1 MSESRTSSDM
11 RASTLPEND
20 PPSVA
25 ETELDHEP
33 DYDSDL
39 DEPAQDSRFFL
50 LRARI
55 LLACVGVCL
64 VLMVAAALYQASQYY
79 PKRFEPVESGKLYRS
94 GEVTRE
100 QLQRL
105 RDDFAISRVI
115 CLLDPNAP
123 ITQTERDAAES
134 LDVEWIN
141 LPMGGS
147 GQHKAAQIPQLVDLL
162 IDGNA
167 PPTLVHCAAGV
178 NRTGLAV
185 GLYRIHHDGWSYEQV
200 YEELL
205 SHDFDDLPKHEQL
218 RETLR
223 QEAARAA
230 ESRSE

>member
-1 MSESRTSSDM
+1 MNDHNLTTDAQPTALPGDTPMSM
-11 RASTLPEND
+11 P
-20 PPSVA
+20 
-25 ETELDHEP
+25 EP
-33 DYDSDL
+33 DFETDY
-39 DEPAQDSRFFL
+39 DEPDQDSRFFL
-50 LRARI
+50 LKARS

-64 VLMVAAALYQASQYY
+64 ILMVAGALYQASQYY
-79 PKRFEPVESGKLYRS
+79 PKRFQPVESGKLYRS
-94 GEVTRE
+94 GEVSRA

-105 RDDFAISRVI
+105 RDDFAIGRVI

-147 GQHKAAQIPQLVDLL
+147 GQHKPEQIPQLVDLL

-178 NRTGLAV
+178 NRTGLAI

-205 SHDFDDLPKHEQL
+205 NHDFDDLPKHEQL

-223 QEAARAA
+223 KEATRIVESTA
-230 ESRSE
+230 E

>member
-1 MSESRTSSDM
+1 
-11 RASTLPEND
+11 
-20 PPSVA
+20 
-25 ETELDHEP
+25 
-33 DYDSDL
+33 
-39 DEPAQDSRFFL
+39 
-50 LRARI
+50 
-55 LLACVGVCL
+55 
-64 VLMVAAALYQASQYY
+64 
-79 PKRFEPVESGKLYRS
+79 
-94 GEVTRE
+94 
-100 QLQRL
+100 
-105 RDDFAISRVI
+105 
-115 CLLDPNAP
+115 
-123 ITQTERDAAES
+123 
-134 LDVEWIN
+134 
-141 LPMGGS
+141 MGGS
-147 GQHKAAQIPQLVDLL
+147 ASIKPHKSHTVVDLL